1 MVESEAGV
9 PWESSK
15 LRAILACTLVLP
27 LGVAM
32 VSPILPVVRDAFVVS
47 DARASLLIT
56 LYFLPGVVL
65 SPVIGLL
72 ADRYGRRVVMIPS
85 VVAFGVTGGSIAF
98 VDDFALILAI
108 RVLQGT
114 GATGVFILTVTFISD
129 AFDGVQR
136 NAALGMNGAVLL
148 GGAALYP
155 FLGGFVGSYEWH
167 LPFLLYFL
175 AVPIA
180 VYAYPRLDEPRLAIP
195 RCGPGYIRGAAEAL
209 PRAEA
214 GLLYGA
220 TFLLE
225 TVAFGS
231 VLTVVPFVLRADLD
245 ASSVT
250 AGAVITVMASA
261 AAVVSSKN
269 GSLARY
275 RSNHHL
281 LAVCSCLIGLGLLVA
296 WSGHSVPA
304 IMTGVAVFGSG
315 FGLLLPSVD
324 AEIGRISP
332 PEYRAGALS
341 IRNMAAFSGRSVG
354 PILFTSVA
362 VVTGYRALLLA
373 AGASTLAI
381 GLVGVVLTDGHP
393 PVEAPTSS

>member
-1 MVESEAGV
+1 MVEREAGV
-9 PWESSK
+9 PWESPK

-32 VSPILPVVRDAFVVS
+32 VSPILPVVRDAFVVT

-72 ADRYGRRVVMIPS
+72 ADRYGRRVVVIPS

-98 VDDFALILAI
+98 VDDFAVILAI
-108 RVLQGT
+108 RVLQG
-114 GATGVFILTVTFISD
+114 AAAAGVFILTVTFISD
-129 AFDGVQR
+129 TFDGVQR
-136 NAALGMNGAVLL
+136 NAVLGINGAVLL
-148 GGAALYP
+148 GGAAFYP
-155 FLGGFVGSYEWH
+155 FLGGFLGSYEWH

-175 AVPIA
+175 AVPVA
-180 VYAYPRLDEPRLAIP
+180 VYATPRLDESPLVIP

-209 PRAEA
+209 PRVEA

-231 VLTVVPFVLRADLD
+231 ILTVVPFLLKAELD

-269 GSLARY
+269 GSLARH
-275 RSNHHL
+275 RSNHRL
-281 LAVCSCLIGLGLLVA
+281 LAFCACLFGVGLLVA
-296 WSGHSVPA
+296 WSGHSLPV
-304 IMTGVAVFGSG
+304 IMTGVAIFGAG

-324 AEIGRISP
+324 AEIGRIAP

-341 IRNMAAFSGRSVG
+341 LRNVAAFSGRSVG
-354 PILFTSVA
+354 PILFTSAA
-362 VVTGYRALLLA
+362 VVTGYRTLLLA
-373 AGASTLAI
+373 AGAGTLVVGA
-381 GLVGVVLTDGHP
+381 VGVVLTDGHP
-393 PVEAPTSS
+393 PTADAVSS